1 MRKVQFKEKG
11 QNMRLVLVLSAI
23 LVAFLVYVISGQ
35 MQKNHL
41 GFCLSMLVLWDLLRI
56 AFLQH

>member
-1 MRKVQFKEKG
+1 
-11 QNMRLVLVLSAI
+11 MRLVLVLSAI
-23 LVAFLVYVISGQ
+23 AVAFLVYVISGQ

-56 AFLQH
+56 AFYQH